1 MTVDDLK
8 EKITQILLAHKL
20 DGKYSEKEALVEIS
34 KLVIK

>member
-8 EKITQILLAHKL
+8 ERIIQILLAHKL
-20 DGKYSEKEALVEIS
+20 DGKYTEKETLVEIS